1 MSWHH
6 YKFTISEFEL
16 WASGYEFGSDG
27 KFVAEH
33 FGTDEEFDD
42 PIWDQIY
49 ETDSFIK
56 FNTKMTCL
64 ECKSLRKPSIIH
76 GRSTRPLSV
85 MQIPVQVARIWDVF
99 VDDDGNEYFEVMAE
113 GIRNNPYC
121 DFVFSDTGIE
131 KPKLM
136 YSIPDNYVSG
146 EFYFSDPDFRTISDI
161 MIEEGVI

>member
-1 MSWHH
+1 MRQHY

-27 KFVAEH
+27 KFVAEC
-33 FGTDEEFDD
+33 FGTDEEVEDA
-42 PIWDQIY
+42 IWDQIY

-64 ECKSLRKPSIIH
+64 ECKALSKPSIIH
-76 GRSTRPLSV
+76 GCSTRPLSV

-113 GIRNNPYC
+113 GIRNNPGC
-121 DFVFSDTGIE
+121 DFVFSETGME

-136 YSIPDNYVSG
+136 RSIPADYVPD
-146 EFYFSDPDFRTISDI
+146 EFYFSGPDFRTISDI